1 MSTTDLAVTTVAAMR
16 RRFRIFGVVAVA
28 CPYAVS
34 LAVASPAG
42 DSCRKEIC
50 SSSMSSCLRADEKLN
65 PLARTAAEKQ
75 TYCATFFTGCMSR
88 SVAADVPW
96 YTPEMVARFLQCPP

>member
-1 MSTTDLAVTTVAAMR
+1 MSTTDLGVTDVAILR
-16 RRFRIFGVVAVA
+16 RSFRIFGVVALA
-28 CPYAVS
+28 CLCAVT

-50 SSSMSSCLRADEKLN
+50 SSAMSSCLRADEKLN